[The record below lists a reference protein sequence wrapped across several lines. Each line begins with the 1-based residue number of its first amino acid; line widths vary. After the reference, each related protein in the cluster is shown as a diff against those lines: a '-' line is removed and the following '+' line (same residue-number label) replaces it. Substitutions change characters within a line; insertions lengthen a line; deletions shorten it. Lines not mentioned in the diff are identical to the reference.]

1 MKNLIKCLVVML
13 GIGFSSVNVNAQ
25 TTDSEQTQQLQDY
38 KPQKPIEKVSK
49 GLSLNEKRVRGAAVK
64 VVTTTGH
71 GSGTVVQ
78 YKDLTLV
85 LTAKHVTDGSLG
97 QTYLISKDVEQ
108 RSATLIYKSRDHD
121 IAVLVVPSGF
131 HTIKGMPWNPTDDYS
146 IGTDIVYSGHP
157 SWHKLMSF
165 DGRISGYEELQ
176 GAGTQLIVNT
186 YGWFGCSGSGVYN
199 KKGELIGILFGI
211 DVQYTYGT
219 QIQENMIWV
228 APIKNINIKDALGA
242 FCRGTIKNYKACR

>member
-1 MKNLIKCLVVML
+1 MNKLSKLLVALSICLTVTLSPEVQATE
-13 GIGFSSVNVNAQ
+13 S
-25 TTDSEQTQQLQDY
+25 Y
-38 KPQKPIEKVSK
+38 KPASPVEKVSK
-49 GLSLNEKRVRGAAVK
+49 SLTVVEKKVRNAAVK
-64 VVTTTGH
+64 VMTGGGH

-85 LTAKHVTDGSLG
+85 LTARHVTDGPIG
-97 QTYLISKDVEQ
+97 MEYLVSNKEEQ
-108 RSATLIYKSRDHD
+108 RTAVLIYQSENHD
-121 IAVLVVPSGF
+121 VAVLVLKKDFYNLKAMSW
-131 HTIKGMPWNPTDDYS
+131 KPTKSYD

-165 DGRISGYEELQ
+165 TGRIVGYEEVA

-199 KKGELIGILFGI
+199 TDGELIGILYGV
-211 DVQYTYGT
+211 DVQYVYGT

-228 APIKNINIKDALGA
+228 APIKNINIKNSLEA
-242 FCRGTIKNYKACR
+242 FCRGSIEDYKACK

>member
-1 MKNLIKCLVVML
+1 ML
-13 GIGFSSVNVNAQ
+13 GIGFSSVNAQ
-25 TTDSEQTQQLQDY
+25 TNDSEQTQQLQNY

-49 GLSLNEKRVRGAAVK
+49 SLSLNERKVRGAAVK
-64 VVTTTGH
+64 VVTSMGH
-71 GSGTVVQ
+71 GSGTVIQ
-78 YKDLTLV
+78 YKDVTLV
-85 LTAKHVTDGSLG
+85 LTAKHVADGRIG

-121 IAVLVVPSGF
+121 IAVLIVPSGF
-131 HTIKGMPWNPTDDYS
+131 HTIKGMPWNPTSDYS
-146 IGTDIVYSGHP
+146 IGTDIIYSGHP

-165 DGRISGYEELQ
+165 DGRISGYEDLET
-176 GAGTQLIVNT
+176 AGTQLIVNT

-199 KKGELIGILFGI
+199 KKGQLIGILFGI
-211 DVQYTYGT
+211 DVQYVYGT

-228 APIKNINIKDALGA
+228 APIKNIDIKDSLAA

>member
-1 MKNLIKCLVVML
+1 MKILFKCLIVML
-13 GIGFSSVNVNAQ
+13 GIGFSSVNAQ
-25 TTDSEQTQQLQDY
+25 TNNSEDAQELQDY

-49 GLSLNEKRVRGAAVK
+49 GLSLNERRVRGAAVK
-64 VVTTTGH
+64 VVTSTGH

-78 YKDLTLV
+78 YKDVTLV
-85 LTAKHVTDGSLG
+85 LTAKHVTDGNLG

-131 HTIKGMPWNPTDDYS
+131 HTIKAMPWNPTSDYS

-165 DGRISGYEELQ
+165 DGRIVGYENLQ
-176 GAGTQLIVNT
+176 IAGTQLLVNT

-228 APIKNINIKDALGA
+228 APIKNINIKDSLSA